1 MKGQARLFAAL
12 LVACFLA
19 SAARVNAQPAV
30 DEHAGHHPGG
40 APPAAAASEGLKP
53 TPPSGAALPTAPQPG
68 CAPGAMSCMG
78 GGVRPFYSRIL
89 DMPALTPES
98 RAAIAAE
105 AERRIGWGAQG
116 IAASHARLEGALA
129 THDIAGA
136 RLATDALHEA
146 MQNVESG
153 TSALQAIASGT
164 APREIALAWFRT
176 EMNLAATD
184 APASGQAGPWGLS
197 WFHTLVMAS
206 AATLL
211 LALFALQVTRM
222 RRVRALAAAV
232 QGAPPRPLASL
243 PVAAPPEVPAPL
255 PVQENREKQ
264 PRDRT
269 QRWRGRL
276 RVTAIFPETHDVKTF
291 RLMCEDGKE
300 LPFTFTPGQ
309 FLTVTVELHDG
320 KRSSRSYTIA
330 SAPTRTCHVE
340 ITVKREEQ
348 GEVSRHLHDRVAIG
362 DLLDVVAPVGAFTF
376 SGDESKDVV
385 LIAGGVGIT
394 PMMSIIRTLTDRSW
408 PGEIHLVYGAR
419 STQDFIF
426 RDEIEYLQRRHANLH
441 VAATMRRAEG
451 TSWMGPEGVVSKEFI
466 ARSVPE
472 IARRRIHLCGP
483 PPMME
488 AVKVALS
495 ELGVP
500 AENIRTEAF
509 GPARGQVP
517 PTVAGKAA
525 NAPATA
531 AATAATGPADT
542 GNAGP
547 APGKTGGAG
556 AQLTFAKSAKSVV
569 LEGGKTVLEAAEET
583 GVAIDFACRVGT
595 CGICA
600 VKLLSGTVVMAVEEG
615 LPPEDKA
622 RGMILACQAKSTSDI
637 VVEA

>member
-1 MKGQARLFAAL
+1 M
-12 LVACFLA
+12 
-19 SAARVNAQPAV
+19 
-30 DEHAGHHPGG
+30 
-40 APPAAAASEGLKP
+40 
-53 TPPSGAALPTAPQPG
+53 
-68 CAPGAMSCMG
+68 
-78 GGVRPFYSRIL
+78 RPFYSRLL

-136 RLATDALHEA
+136 RHATDALHEA

-176 EMNLAATD
+176 EMNLAATG

-232 QGAPPRPLASL
+232 QGAPPRSPASV
-243 PVAAPPEVPAPL
+243 PVETPREVPAPL

-309 FLTVTVELHDG
+309 FLTVTVEPTG
-320 KRSSRSYTIA
+320 ARVSRSYTIA

-348 GEVSRHLHDRVAIG
+348 GEVSRHLHDRVAVG

-488 AVKVALS
+488 AVKVALV

-509 GPARGQVP
+509 GPARGQAP
-517 PTVAGKAA
+517 PV
-525 NAPATA
+525 A
-531 AATAATGPADT
+531 AATAATVPPTATATAATAPADA
-542 GNAGP
+542 GNAEAAP
-547 APGKTGGAG
+547 AKVGGTG

-569 LEGGKTVLEAAEET
+569 LEGGKTVLEAAEDA

-615 LPPEDKA
+615 LPAEDKA
-622 RGMILACQAKSTSDI
+622 RGMILACQAKATSDI